1 MSYYSDAECKI
12 IKTELLDEEAEKL
25 ITVGKVLNYIV
36 SKKSS

>member
-1 MSYYSDAECKI
+1 MALEDEFI
-12 IKTELLDEEAEKL
+12 IEIPDEEAEKL